1 MTSFVDENR
10 ADFGVEPI
18 CAELPIA
25 PSVYYEHKRREREP
39 DRCSARCRR
48 DGELRPQIRRVW
60 ESNFG
65 VYGAR
70 KVWRQLHREGIGVAR
85 CTVERLMRQEGL
97 KGVVRGETKRTTIPD
112 DSAARPADLVDR
124 SFEADRPDRLWLSDI
139 TYVPTWSGFVY
150 AALVIDAYSR
160 FIVGWRVSNSS
171 ANRPGSRRAR
181 ASTLGP
187 ATRHSRS
194 PDQRLVHHSAAGGQ
208 YLSIRYTNRLTEAG
222 IEPSV
227 GSVGDSYD
235 NALAE
240 SVIGLYKTELIHKRA
255 PWKDLDQVEYATLE
269 YVDWFNHRRLLEPIG
284 DIPPSREG
292 GQLPSSTKASPA
304 SWTQVKHSPGNPVRF
319 TSPWTTVF
327 PNGVPAKNGR
337 QYTHGAGKLK
347 LLQGHIRFEPKPSP
361 RTGDRP
367 TDPWKGAPHARFQR
381 GQTRPRSNRATH
393 AQWPPKNRTPP
404 MGHHPFQG
412 FHPTHSTIPA

>member
-1 MTSFVDENR
+1 MTAFIDDNR

-39 DRCSARCRR
+39 DRCSARSRR
-48 DGELRPQIRRVW
+48 DSELRPQIRRVW

-85 CTVERLMRQEGL
+85 CTVERLMRLEGL

-112 DSAARPADLVDR
+112 EDAARPADLVDR

-150 AALVIDAYSR
+150 AAFVIDAYSR
-160 FIVGWRVSNSS
+160 FIVGWRVSNSLRTDL
-171 ANRPGSRRAR
+171 ALDALEQALWARRPDTAD
-181 ASTLGP
+181 
-187 ATRHSRS
+187 
-194 PDQRLVHHSAAGGQ
+194 PDQRLVHHSDAGGQ
-208 YLSIRYTNRLTEAG
+208 YLSIRYTNRLTVAG

-284 DIPPSREG
+284 HIPPAEKEANYHRQQKRV
-292 GQLPSSTKASPA
+292 QL
-304 SWTQVKHSPGNPVRF
+304 
-319 TSPWTTVF
+319 
-327 PNGVPAKNGR
+327 
-337 QYTHGAGKLK
+337 AGLK
-347 LLQGHIRFEPKPSP
+347 
-361 RTGDRP
+361 
-367 TDPWKGAPHARFQR
+367 
-381 GQTRPRSNRATH
+381 
-393 AQWPPKNRTPP
+393 
-404 MGHHPFQG
+404 
-412 FHPTHSTIPA
+412 